1 MVELFQDYWWLLFP
15 LAWFVAGG
23 WSSWMRYRR
32 HQANLDLVKTYAAS
46 GKEPPASLMD
56 AIARGGAS
64 VQNRHDYEDE
74 DDYGH
79 GRHGGGGNAFVIFL
93 FAGLSAVFAVT
104 GYLEVF
110 GDAES
115 MYFVAAILAVLCL
128 AFLGSSMFSGK
139 RRND

>member
-1 MVELFQDYWWLLFP
+1 
-15 LAWFVAGG
+15 
-23 WSSWMRYRR
+23 
-32 HQANLDLVKTYAAS
+32 
-46 GKEPPASLMD
+46 
-56 AIARGGAS
+56 
-64 VQNRHDYEDE
+64 
-74 DDYGH
+74 
-79 GRHGGGGNAFVIFL
+79 VIFL

-104 GYLEVF
+104 GYLEIF